1 MYVKYDGASNCKF
14 LHIKYEWIIFITFAK
29 LRQLQVTVS
38 WSWYKII
45 KDPREAFKKEY
56 YLDREIVP
64 FSSDTPTIGPVSE
77 HLDREY
83 W

>member
-1 MYVKYDGASNCKF
+1 MKGPYKKISFETNM
-14 LHIKYEWIIFITFAK
+14 IKGC
-29 LRQLQVTVS
+29 LQ
-38 WSWYKII
+38 
-45 KDPREAFKKEY
+45 KKKY

-64 FSSDTPTIGPVSE
+64 FSSDTPNIGPVSE